1 MTKVVLKVLSVM
13 AVLSLTAILAG
24 CQTITANHAK
34 LSARVLQV
42 CGYQPT
48 IAELNL
54 IGGALAGGPLGGA
67 AASAVNA
74 GEAAGCAAL
83 AASH

>member
-13 AVLSLTAILAG
+13 AVLSLAAILAG
-24 CQTITANHAK
+24 CQTMSPTHAAIVAK
-34 LSARVLQV
+34 VQKV

-48 IAELNL
+48 IAEVNT
-54 IGGALAGGPLGGA
+54 IAGALAGGPLGA
-67 AASAVNA
+67 AAAQAANA